1 MQPYEAL
8 GAVLAERGHA
18 VTVSTGQGFDD
29 LIEAYGLT
37 AALLSLD
44 MRAIMES
51 TEIKTAMKSVTGWF
65 KAFRSSQDLMPGQLR
80 DMWSV
85 AQHLAPEIVT
95 YNPRH
100 SLPRIWRVPLVR
112 LPSLASCSRFLL

>member
-1 MQPYEAL
+1 MRPYVAL

-18 VTVSTGQGFDD
+18 VTESTGQGFDD

-85 AQHLAPEIVT
+85 AQHVARALDAIAIP
-95 YNPRH
+95 
-100 SLPRIWRVPLVR
+100 
-112 LPSLASCSRFLL
+112 RFLQPTFCCNRFLS